1 LAWGVED
8 LSADIGAHSAR
19 DTSGHFTPLFA
30 HARTM
35 ALLGAAEAGVAAIDG
50 VYAEFRDEQGLRQEC
65 LNAFRDGF
73 SGKMAIHPAQIPVIN
88 EAFTPSDTAVM
99 QAAAIVEAFKNA
111 GDAGVISLNGRM
123 LDRPH
128 LKLAERILAQV
139 EKPN

>member
-1 LAWGVED
+1 
-8 LSADIGAHSAR
+8 
-19 DTSGHFTPLFA
+19 
-30 HARTM
+30 
-35 ALLGAAEAGVAAIDG
+35 
-50 VYAEFRDEQGLRQEC
+50 LRQEC

-73 SGKMAIHPAQIPVIN
+73 SGKMAIHPAQISVIN